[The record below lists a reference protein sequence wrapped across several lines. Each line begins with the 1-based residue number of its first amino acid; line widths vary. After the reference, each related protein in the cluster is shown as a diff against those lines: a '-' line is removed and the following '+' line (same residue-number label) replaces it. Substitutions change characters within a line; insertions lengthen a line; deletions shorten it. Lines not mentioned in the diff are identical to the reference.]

1 MRKQGWERGLLRWF
15 ATGSANGRGIQS
27 LGKNRRDALV
37 KSVLY
42 LMELLKIFIR

>member
-1 MRKQGWERGLLRWF
+1 MKVREREGVFCSSLLRVWQMV
-15 ATGSANGRGIQS
+15 GGIQS
-27 LGKNRRDALV
+27 EGRGGRDALV